1 MDANKRM
8 DDAARAAWLYYIAG
22 QTQDEIAAELGVS
35 RQSAQ
40 RLVSQAMAAGLVKV
54 RIDHPIS
61 NCLSLGKRLR
71 EALGLAMCEVVPTLP
86 GSDSALGLSQALADY
101 LERVLSGPEPLVIGL
116 GTGRTLRGAVEA
128 MARMDCAQHKIVSM
142 TGNISPDGST
152 AYYNVLFTMSDK
164 VTAAT
169 YPMPMPVIA
178 ATAAERD
185 ALLSQKTVAAT
196 RALAARADIHVFGI
210 GEMGARAPLVL
221 DGFLSAQDLD
231 GVQRQGAVGEI
242 LGWIFDAEGAL
253 IAGGTNARVTSTPL
267 AGHVDAARADGGRA
281 AMSVAAAKG
290 PNKVRAILGAV
301 KGGWITGL
309 ITDEATAEA
318 VLAAV

>member
-1 MDANKRM
+1 M

-22 QTQDEIAAELGVS
+22 KTQDEIAAELGVS

-61 NCLSLGKRLR
+61 NCLSLGKRMR
-71 EALGLAMCEVVPTLP
+71 EGLGLAMCEVVPTLS
-86 GSDSALGLSQALADY
+86 GSDSALGLAQALADY
-101 LERVLSGPEPLVIGL
+101 LEKTLSRPEPLVIGL

-128 MARMDCAQHKIVSM
+128 MARMECAQHKIVSM

-164 VTAAT
+164 ITAST

-178 ATAAERD
+178 ATMDERD

-210 GEMGARAPLVL
+210 GEMGLRAPLVL
-221 DGFLSAQDLD
+221 DGFLSAQDLAA
-231 GVQRQGAVGEI
+231 VNEQGAVGEI
-242 LGWIFDAEGAL
+242 LGWIFDADGAL

-267 AGHVDAARADGGRA
+267 AGHADAVRPANTQP

-290 PNKVRAILGAV
+290 PTKVKAILGAV

-318 VLAAV
+318 VLAAL

>member
-1 MDANKRM
+1 MEANKRM

-71 EALGLAMCEVVPTLP
+71 DALGLTLCEVVPTLP

-101 LERVLSGPEPLVIGL
+101 LERKLSEPSPLVIGL
-116 GTGRTLRGAVEA
+116 GTGRTLRAGVEA
-128 MARMDCAQHKIVSM
+128 MARTDCAQHKIVSM

-152 AYYNVLFTMSDK
+152 AFYNVLFTLSDK
-164 VTAAT
+164 VTAST

-178 ATAAERD
+178 SSREERD
-185 ALLSQKTVAAT
+185 ALLSQKTVGVT
-196 RALAARADIHVFGI
+196 RALAARADIHILGI
-210 GEMGARAPLVL
+210 GEMGGRAPLVL
-221 DGFLSAQDLD
+221 DGFLSAADLAD
-231 GVQRQGAVGEI
+231 VQTQGAVGEI
-242 LGWIFDAEGAL
+242 LGWIYDAQGRIIEGA
-253 IAGGTNARVTSTPL
+253 TNDRVTSTPL
-267 AGHVDAARADGGRA
+267 AGHAEAVRPEGMGA
-281 AMSVAAAKG
+281 AMSLAAAKG
-290 PNKVRAILGAV
+290 ASKVPAILGAIR
-301 KGGWITGL
+301 GGWITGL

-318 VLAAV
+318 LLAAR